1 MSALANEDPF
11 VLDEGAD
18 GVGELCPACSKM
30 LDVGDS
36 VIACPRCKTNHHE
49 TCWHERGCARLGCP
63 HIATRVTERDGP
75 RITDDDRAKEY
86 IKPVP
91 KWVPWT
97 VGFLVFFVMIG
108 VPVLKKYVFADPR
121 PKLTV
126 MLPSGTD
133 EALVNTVA
141 EHYASFN
148 TDIQVEVILGPAG
161 DLYLQK
167 LMIMI
172 GARDAPDI
180 FLLSY
185 PNFATL
191 ALQGAY
197 YDLSE
202 WVDSNPESLRD
213 LPDERLRRGQ
223 IDGVWYGVP
232 HPSRPLYFGVFAR
245 SAMADRATELLDA
258 VIAALPVDESVED
271 RFTPNQ
277 LPPTLHVVPG
287 W

>member
-1 MSALANEDPF
+1 MPNENPF
-11 VLDEGAD
+11 VLDEGAED
-18 GVGELCPACSKM
+18 IGELCPACDKVLS
-30 LDVGDS
+30 LGDA
-36 VIACPRCKTNHHE
+36 VIACPRCKTVHHE
-49 TCWHERGCARLGCP
+49 ACWHDRGCARLGCP
-63 HIATRVTERDGP
+63 HLATRVIERDRP

-97 VGFLVFFVMIG
+97 IGFLVLFLMIG
-108 VPVLKKYVFADPR
+108 VPVLRKYVFADPR

-126 MLPSGTD
+126 MVPSGTD
-133 EALVNTVA
+133 EALIDLVA
-141 EHYASFN
+141 TRFAAFN
-148 TDIQVEVILGPAG
+148 TDIQVEVILGPPG

-191 ALQGAY
+191 AVQGAY

-202 WVDSNPESLRD
+202 WVNSNPESIQG
-213 LPDERLRRGQ
+213 LPEERLRRGQ
-223 IDGVWYGVP
+223 IEGVWYGVP
-232 HPSRPLYFGVFAR
+232 HPNRPLFFGIFAG
-245 SAMADRATELLDA
+245 SPLADRATDLLEA
-258 VIAALPVDESVED
+258 IIASLPVDESVED